1 MGIGIS
7 RKVAD
12 VTYNRF
18 FMDSDS
24 KAIAKRFKIS
34 YQLSIAA
41 GILFSGLLKQYVLN
55 RSFSAWKNFNAA
67 NALLSFLFSV
77 LAVCRLF
84 ISLSNSNPNP
94 NIQETIELNGISP
107 SLDNNETNSNL
118 DSDPNAGF
126 GKIFENLILFV
137 CLYMFQQFSSISGY
151 FSYTEEIFADSPN
164 IYIVLGVANF
174 VGTLLNVAIEALKDS
189 EDACNNCLGNLVNH
203 FDIKSI
209 ILISGV
215 VCLILFLV
223 FFPGFLENIALIKSA
238 TAFCFIFCF
247 SFGFGPSPWM
257 ITPEILPKSLQNA
270 YNPFGYTLNWLCAF
284 LVTFT
289 TTKILSSL
297 NVFAFLISSVF
308 FAVFTLIMAFSGL
321 GLYEKLAKFF
331 CNTQFFRIFCCCKKN
346 YNVNSTF

>member
-1 MGIGIS
+1 MNPSRLKYLLVFVLLTSLTSASFALDTDGYNEVLNQVELFGLAFVLSIHTFPIFPSKTLSSTAKDLDSFKVGSEIERSVAVSFFYLGGALASFIS
-7 RKVAD
+7 IFFAPEWNIQGKVAD

-215 VCLILFLV
+215 FFSLV
-223 FFPGFLENIALIKSA
+223 S
-238 TAFCFIFCF
+238 
-247 SFGFGPSPWM
+247 W
-257 ITPEILPKSLQNA
+257 
-270 YNPFGYTLNWLCAF
+270 
-284 LVTFT
+284 
-289 TTKILSSL
+289 KI
-297 NVFAFLISSVF
+297 
-308 FAVFTLIMAFSGL
+308 
-321 GLYEKLAKFF
+321 
-331 CNTQFFRIFCCCKKN
+331 
-346 YNVNSTF
+346 